1 METVEQIKGAK
12 YDDGKLRLSLVPP
25 EIVTAVAEVREFGK
39 RKYADAEDWR
49 SIEPERWH
57 EALLRHALAMWNN
70 PLAIDEESGLP
81 VIWHVATNAA
91 FLCAA
96 YKDELV
102 CIREKAAVSA
112 QMFARKQMLMQNT
125 SDKIEH
131 MCNCESQREQL

>member
-1 METVEQIKGAK
+1 MEQIKGAK

-25 EIVTAVAEVREFGK
+25 EIITAVAEVREYGK

-49 SIEPERWH
+49 SVPREKWQ
-57 EALLRHALAMWNN
+57 EALLRHVLAMWDN

-96 YKDELV
+96 YKDELSDERRKSTV
-102 CIREKAAVSA
+102 KS
-112 QMFARKQMLMQNT
+112 QMFARNP
-125 SDKIEH
+125 IEEAER
-131 MCNCESQREQL
+131 MCNCAVERLQP

>member
-1 METVEQIKGAK
+1 MEQIKGAK
-12 YDDGKLRLSLVPP
+12 YDNGKPRISLVPP
-25 EIVTAVAEVREFGK
+25 EIVTAIAEVREYGK

-49 SIEPERWH
+49 SVPREKWQ
-57 EALLRHALAMWNN
+57 EALLRHVLAMWNN

-102 CIREKAAVSA
+102 GIREKAAVSA